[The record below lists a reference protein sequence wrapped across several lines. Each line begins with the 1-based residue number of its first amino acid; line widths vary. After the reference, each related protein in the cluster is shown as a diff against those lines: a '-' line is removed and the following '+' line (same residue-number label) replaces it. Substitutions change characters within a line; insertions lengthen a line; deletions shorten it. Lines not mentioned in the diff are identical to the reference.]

1 MEARTAKAVRVT
13 CTVVAQLMST
23 LQVVMI
29 CQNTNMV
36 QRIQRWANLT
46 QNQISTAK
54 NLPEQTK
61 IKQKTAI
68 NGQQRPKPAEKKLT

>member
-13 CTVVAQLMST
+13 CIVVAQLMST

-29 CQNTNMV
+29 CQNINMA

-46 QNQISTAK
+46 QNQIIPTATLQISMK
-54 NLPEQTK
+54 LPFQK
-61 IKQKTAI
+61 IVTRIQNTV
-68 NGQQRPKPAEKKLT
+68 R